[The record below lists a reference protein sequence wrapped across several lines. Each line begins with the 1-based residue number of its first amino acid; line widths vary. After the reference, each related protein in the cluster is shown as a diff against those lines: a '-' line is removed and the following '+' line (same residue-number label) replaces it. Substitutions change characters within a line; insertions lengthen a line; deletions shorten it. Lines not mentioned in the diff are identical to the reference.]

1 MASKGKILS
10 KAPCNDDLFKGGAHK
25 KLAKVIAEEIINDQ
39 NCSIIGID
47 GGWGSGK
54 SNLVGMVE
62 KELKDE
68 SNPELL
74 GKYHFFTYDAWGH
87 QNDYP
92 RRSILE
98 ELTAFVTQGEDPI
111 LNSDDWRIRLDNLLA
126 KKKRTT
132 TKTVPSLNYALVVLS
147 LMVALTPVINSI
159 AEKIPTK
166 EGKIIFT
173 CLVYGVAIVCTC
185 GKHYCNMK
193 AHNQRINFENF
204 FTELFLIYQDKIKE
218 DEKYETI
225 SEREPSTRQFKDWMF
240 DINKDLVERGKYLV
254 VVIDN
259 MDRLPKL
266 KVQELWSA
274 IHSFFSEEKYPNIR
288 VIVPFDRAHIRNAFQ
303 SEDIVKS
310 EKNDSNEIA
319 VYGDDFINKTFYI
332 VYHVSPPILSDWKDY
347 FVQQWHSAFGEE
359 AEVDNTV
366 MMVYDM
372 MTKEHTPRKIVAF
385 INEFVTIKNIADEAI
400 PDKYIALFIFGRSKI
415 SADPINEI
423 LAPTYLGSLDFMF
436 KDDKQM
442 PSFMSSLYYQL
453 PQDEAV
459 DVVYT
464 RQFARE
470 LDENNLDSVKTM
482 KTLGI
487 SRFNAIMERALSEVT
502 NTGNAAL
509 ALDDLFGKETNKA
522 IQNFWDTLYQKDKE
536 KRGDITKFAPYHR
549 VLMAKISDKI
559 EYYKELIKGYHNSF
573 AAESSVED
581 YMKGIDE
588 LGSVEGVEIYGRVS
602 KLKKE
607 ISAKQ
612 FVELV
617 EKGGEKYK
625 QYGMTCPDNILSDY
639 LAGLEISD
647 WQNIKIVPI
656 LDRDE
661 YPLASFK
668 KMIEEAIPDNV
679 SDATVEKML
688 FARLKELVIGTIDCT
703 KYLDDDQIAQL
714 FNAADEDFKAD
725 LIAMRISR
733 YDAYASRFARNFTSY
748 LNEPADSFVEKVA
761 QIIHRYVSYGNMLI
775 KLETFQNNLVK
786 KVCKAITLGSPHIQ
800 TMDILEIAK
809 RFESIISHSEI
820 TPEELFGRMNDWKD
834 SWDRIKKEN
843 IPSFPLIFFEAAKQ
857 TGNGFSAYILKLVEG
872 YLGDLTQEQ
881 WVSYLAEENNFN
893 LSLLKIHHVS
903 QLPPFY
909 DAFKQLMK
917 GYANGENDALIA
929 VNASVAIEIAL
940 DLKHDVQRLF
950 RDIRDIF
957 MSTAITSQKLHY
969 FGEWL
974 FRFGNLERKNGCLE
988 RILPSEMLDNDEV
1001 VRLMEENK
1009 EIVKVMMEKSE
1020 DSAEFISTMLSM
1032 LTGTR
1037 SGDEGFKGLCD
1048 FLGINVVEEEVEVR
1062 SQQRE
1067 QE

>member
-1 MASKGKILS
+1 MASKGRILS
-10 KAPCNDDLFKGGAHK
+10 KAPCNDDLFKGRAHK

-62 KELKDE
+62 KELTDE
-68 SNPELL
+68 SKPELL

-98 ELTAFVTQGEDPI
+98 EMTSFVTKGKDPI

-132 TKTVPSLNYALVVLS
+132 TKIVPRLNYALVVLA

-166 EGKIIFT
+166 EGKILFT
-173 CLVYGVAIVCTC
+173 CLVYGVAIVWTC
-185 GKHYCNMK
+185 LKHYCNMK
-193 AHNQRINFENF
+193 AHDQRINFENF
-204 FTELFLIYQDKIKE
+204 FTELFLIYRDKIKE
-218 DEKYETI
+218 DEKFETI

-274 IHSFFSEEKYPNIR
+274 IHSFFSEEKYSNIR
-288 VIVPFDRAHIRNAFQ
+288 VVVPFDRAHIRNAFQ

-310 EKNDSNEIA
+310 KQNAANEIA

-359 AEVDNTV
+359 AEVDNAV
-366 MMVYDM
+366 LMVYDM

-385 INEFVTIKNIADEAI
+385 INEFVTIKNIADESI
-400 PDKYIALFIFGRSKI
+400 PDKYIALFIFGRTKI
-415 SADPINEI
+415 ATDPINEI
-423 LAPTYLGSLDFMF
+423 LAPTYLGALDFMF
-436 KDDKQM
+436 KDDKQL

-453 PQDEAV
+453 PQNEAV

-482 KTLGI
+482 RILGNN
-487 SRFNAIMERALSEVT
+487 RFNAIMERALSEVT
-502 NTGNAAL
+502 NTSNAAL
-509 ALDDLFGKETNKA
+509 ALEDLFGEETNTA

-549 VLMAKISDKI
+549 VLMAKITDKI
-559 EYYKELIKGYHNSF
+559 GYYKELIKGYHNSF
-573 AAESSVED
+573 VAESSVED

-617 EKGGEKYK
+617 EKGGEIYK
-625 QYGMTCPDNILSDY
+625 QYGMTCPDNTLSDY

-647 WQNIKIVPI
+647 WKNLIIVPT
-656 LDRDE
+656 LDRKE
-661 YPLASFK
+661 YPLISFK
-668 KMIEEAIPDNV
+668 EKIEESISSNA
-679 SDATVEKML
+679 SDAAVVKML
-688 FARLKELVIGTIDCT
+688 FTRLKELVVGTIDCT
-703 KYLDDDQIAQL
+703 KYLTDSQISQL
-714 FNAADEDFKAD
+714 FNTADEEFKAD

-733 YDAYASRFARNFTSY
+733 FDAYSSQYARNFTSY

-761 QIIHRYVSYGNMLI
+761 QVIHSYVSYGDMLI
-775 KLETFQNNLVK
+775 KLENFQNNLVK
-786 KVCKAITLGSPHIQ
+786 KVCKTITLGSPHIQ
-800 TMDILEIAK
+800 TMNFLEVAK

-820 TPEELFGRMNDWKD
+820 TPEELFNRMNDWKD
-834 SWDRIKKEN
+834 SWDGIKRES
-843 IPSFPLIFFEAAKQ
+843 IPSIPLIFFEAAKK
-857 TGNGFSAYILKLVEG
+857 TGNEFSEYILKLVEG

-881 WVSYLAEENNFN
+881 WVSNLTEENNFDLN
-893 LSLLKIHHVS
+893 LLKIHHVS

-917 GYANGENDALIA
+917 GYANGENDALTA
-929 VNASVAIEIAL
+929 VNANVAIEIAL

-1001 VRLMEENK
+1001 IRLMEGNK
-1009 EIVKVMMEKSE
+1009 EVVKMMVEKSE

-1037 SGDEGFKGLCD
+1037 SGGEVFKGLCE
-1048 FLGINVVEEEVEVR
+1048 FLGIGVMEQEIEER
-1062 SQQRE
+1062 DQQR
-1067 QE
+1067 

>member
-10 KAPCNDDLFKGGAHK
+10 KAPCNDDQFKGGAHK
-25 KLAKVIAEEIINDQ
+25 KLAKVIAEEIQNDQ

-62 KELKDE
+62 KELTDE
-68 SNPELL
+68 SNPGLL

-98 ELTAFVTQGEDPI
+98 ELTAFVTKGEEPI

-126 KKKRTT
+126 KKKKTT
-132 TKTVPSLNYALVVLS
+132 TKTVPSLNYALVVLA

-159 AEKIPTK
+159 AGKIPTK

-173 CLVYGVAIVCTC
+173 CLVYGVAIVWTC
-185 GKHYCNMK
+185 VKHYCNMK

-240 DINKDLVERGKYLV
+240 DINKDLVKRGKYLV

-274 IHSFFSEEKYPNIR
+274 IHSFFSEEKYSNIR
-288 VIVPFDRAHIRNAFQ
+288 VVVPFDRAHIRNAFQ
-303 SEDIVKS
+303 SEDIVNNNQK
-310 EKNDSNEIA
+310 DSNEIA

-359 AEVDNTV
+359 AEVDNAV

-385 INEFVTIKNIADEAI
+385 INEFVTIKNIAEESI
-400 PDKYIALFIFGRSKI
+400 PDKYIALFIFGRATI
-415 SADPINEI
+415 ATDPIKEI
-423 LAPTYLGSLDFMF
+423 LTPTYLGALDFMF
-436 KDDKQM
+436 KDDKQL

-453 PQDEAV
+453 PQGEAV

-470 LDENNLDSVKTM
+470 LDENNLDSVKRM
-482 KTLGI
+482 KI
-487 SRFNAIMERALSEVT
+487 SGNNRFNAIMERALSEVT

-509 ALDDLFGKETNKA
+509 ALDDLFGKETNTT

-549 VLMAKISDKI
+549 VLMAKISNKI

-573 AAESSVED
+573 VAESSVEE

-588 LGSVEGVEIYGRVS
+588 LGSVDGVEIYGRVS

-625 QYGMTCPDNILSDY
+625 QYGMTCPDNTLSDY
-639 LAGLEISD
+639 LAGLEVSD
-647 WQNIKIVPI
+647 WQDIKIVPI

-661 YPLASFK
+661 YSLGSFK
-668 KMIEEAIPDNV
+668 EKIEESIPANA
-679 SDATVEKML
+679 SDVAVVKML
-688 FARLKELVIGTIDCT
+688 FARLKELVIGTIYCA
-703 KYLDDDQIAQL
+703 KYLNDNQIAQL
-714 FNAADEDFKAD
+714 FNTADEEFKAD

-733 YDAYASRFARNFTSY
+733 YDAFAPQYARNFTSY
-748 LNEPADSFVEKVA
+748 LNEPTDSFVEKVA

-775 KLETFQNNLVK
+775 KLETFQNELMK
-786 KVCKAITLGSPHIQ
+786 KVCKKLTLGSPYTQ
-800 TMDILEIAK
+800 TMDILAVAK
-809 RFESIISHSEI
+809 NFESIISHSEI
-820 TPEELFGRMNDWKD
+820 TPEEMFGRMNDWKD

-929 VNASVAIEIAL
+929 ENASAAIEIAL

-988 RILPSEMLDNDEV
+988 HILPSEMLDNDEV
-1001 VRLMEENK
+1001 VRLIEENK

-1037 SGDEGFKGLCD
+1037 SGDEGFKELCD
-1048 FLGINVVEEEVEVR
+1048 FLGIDVVEEEVDER
-1062 SQQRE
+1062 GQ
-1067 QE
+1067 

>member
-1 MASKGKILS
+1 MANEGRILS
-10 KAPCNDDLFKGGAHK
+10 KAPCKDDLFKGGAHR
-25 KLAKVIAEEIINDQ
+25 KLAKVIADEIINDQ

-62 KELKDE
+62 KELTNELK
-68 SNPELL
+68 PELL

-98 ELTAFVTQGEDPI
+98 ELTAFVTKGEDPI

-126 KKKRTT
+126 KKKKTT
-132 TKTVPSLNYALVVLS
+132 TKTVPSLNYALVVLA

-159 AEKIPTK
+159 SENIPTK
-166 EGKIIFT
+166 EGKMIFT
-173 CLVYGVAIVCTC
+173 CLVYGAAIVWTC
-185 GKHYCNMK
+185 MKHYRNMK
-193 AHNQRINFENF
+193 SHNQPVNLENF

-240 DINKDLVERGKYLV
+240 DINKDLVARGKFLV

-310 EKNDSNEIA
+310 KQKETNEIA

-359 AEVDNTV
+359 EVVDNAV

-385 INEFVTIKNIADEAI
+385 INEFVTIKKIADEAI
-400 PDKYIALFIFGRSKI
+400 PDRYIALFIFGRAKI
-415 SADPINEI
+415 ATDPINEI
-423 LAPTYLGSLDFMF
+423 LTPTYLGALDFMF
-436 KDDKQM
+436 KDDKQL
-442 PSFMSSLYYQL
+442 PSYMSSLYYQL

-459 DVVYT
+459 DVIYT

-482 KTLGI
+482 KALGI
-487 SRFNAIMERALSEVT
+487 NRFNAIMERALSEVT

-509 ALDDLFGKETNKA
+509 AMDSLFKGESNTN
-522 IQNFWDTLYQKDKE
+522 IQNFWNTLYQKDKE
-536 KRGDITKFAPYHR
+536 KRGDITKYAPYHR
-549 VLMAKISDKI
+549 VLMDKISDKSG
-559 EYYKELIKGYHNSF
+559 YYRDLITGYHNSF
-573 AAESSVED
+573 VAESSVES

-588 LGSVEGVEIYGRVS
+588 LGSVDGIDIYGRMS

-617 EKGGEKYK
+617 EKGGKKYK
-625 QYGMTCPDNILSDY
+625 QYGMTCSDNTLSDY

-647 WQNIKIVPI
+647 WHNIKIVST
-656 LDRDE
+656 LDRKE
-661 YPLASFK
+661 YPLDSFK
-668 KMIEEAIPDNV
+668 RKIEEVISANASDPAI
-679 SDATVEKML
+679 EKML
-688 FARLKELVIGTIDCT
+688 FARLKELVVGTIDST
-703 KYLDDDQIAQL
+703 QYLNDNQIAQL
-714 FNAADEDFKAD
+714 FNVADEEFKAD
-725 LIAMRISR
+725 LVAMRISR
-733 YDAYASRFARNFTSY
+733 FETYASQFSRNFTSY
-748 LNEPADSFVEKVA
+748 LNEPTDIFVDKVA
-761 QIIHRYVSYGNMLI
+761 HVIHRYVSYGNMLI
-775 KLETFQNNLVK
+775 KLETFQNELVK
-786 KVCKAITLGSPHIQ
+786 KVCKKITLGSPYAQ
-800 TMDILEIAK
+800 TMNILAVAEN
-809 RFESIISHSEI
+809 FETIISNSEI
-820 TPEELFGRMNDWKD
+820 TSEELFSRMNDWTD
-834 SWDRIKKEN
+834 SWNRIKKDN
-843 IPSFPLIFFEAAKQ
+843 ISSIPLIFFEAAKKIE
-857 TGNGFSAYILKLVEG
+857 NDFSAYILKLVEG
-872 YLGDLTQEQ
+872 YIGDLTQEQ
-881 WVSYLAEENNFN
+881 WVSNLAEENNFN
-893 LSLLKIHHVS
+893 LYLLKIHHTTK
-903 QLPPFY
+903 LPPFF

-917 GYANGENDALIA
+917 GYANGENDALVA
-929 VNASVAIEIAL
+929 VNANVAIEIAL

-957 MSTAITSQKLHY
+957 MSTTITSQKQRY
-969 FGEWL
+969 YCEWL

-988 RILPSEMLDNDEV
+988 RILPSEMLDNNEV
-1001 VRLMEENK
+1001 IGLMSENK
-1009 EIVKVMMEKSE
+1009 EIVRVMMEKSE
-1020 DSAEFISTMLSM
+1020 DNSEFVSTMRSM
-1032 LTGTR
+1032 LIGTR
-1037 SGDEGFKGLCD
+1037 SGDEGFKGLCA
-1048 FLGINVVEEEVEVR
+1048 FLGIEEEVNSKDVQDR
-1062 SQQRE
+1062 SDDN
-1067 QE
+1067 

>member
-25 KLAKVIAEEIINDQ
+25 KLAMVIAEEILNDQ

-62 KELKDE
+62 KELTDDSK
-68 SNPELL
+68 PELL
-74 GKYHFFTYDAWGH
+74 GKYNFFTYDAWGH

-98 ELTAFVTQGEDPI
+98 ELTAFVTKGEDPI

-126 KKKRTT
+126 KKKKTT
-132 TKTVPSLNYALVVLS
+132 TKTVPSLNYAFVVLA

-173 CLVYGVAIVCTC
+173 CLVYGAAIVWTC
-185 GKHYCNMK
+185 VKHYRNMK
-193 AHNQRINFENF
+193 SHNQPVNLENF

-240 DINKDLVERGKYLV
+240 DINKDLVTRGKFLV

-274 IHSFFSEEKYPNIR
+274 IHSFFSEEKYTNIR

-303 SEDIVKS
+303 SEDIVQSKQK
-310 EKNDSNEIA
+310 ETNEIA

-332 VYHVSPPILSDWKDY
+332 VYHVSPPILSEWKDY
-347 FVQQWHSAFGEE
+347 FVQQWRSAFGEE
-359 AEVDNTV
+359 DVVDNTV

-400 PDKYIALFIFGRSKI
+400 PDKYIALFIFGRAKI
-415 SADPINEI
+415 ATDPINEI
-423 LAPTYLGSLDFMF
+423 LTPTYLGTLDFMF
-436 KDDKQM
+436 KDDKQL

-482 KTLGI
+482 KALGI
-487 SRFNAIMERALSEVT
+487 DRFNAIMERALSEVT
-502 NTGNAAL
+502 NTGNAAQ
-509 ALDDLFGKETNKA
+509 AMDGLFGGESNA
-522 IQNFWDTLYQKDKE
+522 IIQNFWNTLYQKDKE
-536 KRGDITKFAPYHR
+536 KRGDITKYAPYHR
-549 VLMAKISDKI
+549 VLMDKVTDKSG
-559 EYYKELIKGYHNSF
+559 YFRDLITGYHNSF
-573 AAESSVED
+573 VAESSVES

-588 LGSVEGVEIYGRVS
+588 LGSVEGIDIYGRMP
-602 KLKKE
+602 KLRKE
-607 ISAKQ
+607 ITAKQ

-617 EKGGEKYK
+617 EKAGTKYK
-625 QYGMTCPDNILSDY
+625 QYGMTCPDNTLSDY

-647 WQNIKIVPI
+647 WQKLMIVPI
-656 LDRDE
+656 LDRKE
-661 YPLASFK
+661 FPLGSFREK
-668 KMIEEAIPDNV
+668 IEESIPANA
-679 SDATVEKML
+679 SDAAVEKIL
-688 FARLKELVIGTIDCT
+688 FARLKELLAGTIDCT
-703 KYLDDDQIAQL
+703 KYLNDNQISQL
-714 FNAADEDFKAD
+714 FNTADEEFKAD

-733 YDAYASRFARNFTSY
+733 YDAFASQYSGNITSY
-748 LNEPADSFVEKVA
+748 LNKPADIFVEKVA
-761 QIIHRYVSYGNMLI
+761 QVIHRYVSYGHMLL
-775 KLETFQNNLVK
+775 KLETFQNELVK
-786 KVCKAITLGSPHIQ
+786 KVCKILTLGSPYTQ
-800 TMDILEIAK
+800 TMNVLAVAEG
-809 RFESIISHSEI
+809 FESIISNSAI
-820 TPEELFGRMNDWKD
+820 TSEELFSRMNDWNN
-834 SWDRIKKEN
+834 SWNRIKKEN
-843 IPSFPLIFFEAAKQ
+843 ISSIPLIFFEAAKK
-857 TGNGFSAYILKLVEG
+857 TGNDFSAYILNLVEG
-872 YLGDLTQEQ
+872 YIGDLTQEQ
-881 WVSYLAEENNFN
+881 WVSNLAEENNFN
-893 LSLLKIHHVS
+893 LRLLKIHHVS
-903 QLPPFY
+903 QLPPFF

-917 GYANGENDALIA
+917 GYANGESNALIA
-929 VNASVAIEIAL
+929 VNSRVAIEIAL

-957 MSTAITSQKLHY
+957 MSTTITSQKLHY
-969 FGEWL
+969 FGDWL

-988 RILPSEMLDNDEV
+988 RILPSEMLDNNDV
-1001 VRLMEENK
+1001 IGLMTKNK

-1020 DSAEFISTMLSM
+1020 DSSEFISTMRSM
-1032 LTGTR
+1032 LSGTR
-1037 SGDEGFKGLCD
+1037 SSDDGFKGLCD
-1048 FLGINVVEEEVEVR
+1048 FLGIKEVKDEA
-1062 SQQRE
+1062 E
-1067 QE
+1067 

>member
-1 MASKGKILS
+1 MANEGRILS
-10 KAPCNDDLFKGGAHK
+10 KAPCKDDLFKGGAHR
-25 KLAKVIAEEIINDQ
+25 KLAKVIADEIINDQ

-62 KELKDE
+62 KELTNELK
-68 SNPELL
+68 PELL

-98 ELTAFVTQGEDPI
+98 ELTAFVTKGEDPI

-126 KKKRTT
+126 KKKKTT
-132 TKTVPSLNYALVVLS
+132 TKTIPSLNYALVVLA

-159 AEKIPTK
+159 SENIPTK

-173 CLVYGVAIVCTC
+173 CLVYGAAIVWTC
-185 GKHYCNMK
+185 MKHYRNMK
-193 AHNQRINFENF
+193 SHNQPVNLENF

-240 DINKDLVERGKYLV
+240 DINKDLVARGKFLV

-303 SEDIVKS
+303 SEDIVKGKQK
-310 EKNDSNEIA
+310 ETNEIA

-347 FVQQWHSAFGEE
+347 FVQQWHSAFVEE
-359 AEVDNTV
+359 EVVDNAV

-385 INEFVTIKNIADEAI
+385 INEFVTIKKIADEAI
-400 PDKYIALFIFGRSKI
+400 PDKYIALFIFGRAKI
-415 SADPINEI
+415 ATDPINEI
-423 LAPTYLGSLDFMF
+423 LTPTYLGALDFIF
-436 KDDKQM
+436 KDDKQL

-459 DVVYT
+459 DVIYT

-482 KTLGI
+482 KASGI
-487 SRFNAIMERALSEVT
+487 NRFNAIMERALSEVT

-509 ALDDLFGKETNKA
+509 AMDSLFKGESNTN
-522 IQNFWDTLYQKDKE
+522 IQNFWNTLYQKDKE
-536 KRGDITKFAPYHR
+536 KRGDITKYVPYHR
-549 VLMAKISDKI
+549 VLMDKISDKSG
-559 EYYKELIKGYHNSF
+559 YYRDLITGYHNF
-573 AAESSVED
+573 FVADSSVES

-588 LGSVEGVEIYGRVS
+588 LGSVDGIDIYGRMS

-617 EKGGEKYK
+617 EKGGKKYK
-625 QYGMTCPDNILSDY
+625 QYGMICSDNTLSDY

-647 WQNIKIVPI
+647 WHNIKIVST
-656 LDRDE
+656 LDRKE
-661 YPLASFK
+661 YPLDSFK
-668 KMIEEAIPDNV
+668 RKIEEAISANA
-679 SDATVEKML
+679 SDSAIEEML
-688 FARLKELVIGTIDCT
+688 FARLKELVVGTIDCT
-703 KYLDDDQIAQL
+703 QYLNDNQIAQL
-714 FNAADEDFKAD
+714 FNVADEEFKAD
-725 LIAMRISR
+725 LVAMRISR
-733 YDAYASRFARNFTSY
+733 FETYASQFARNFTSY
-748 LNEPADSFVEKVA
+748 LNEPTDIFVDKVA
-761 QIIHRYVSYGNMLI
+761 HVIHRYVSYGNMLI
-775 KLETFQNNLVK
+775 KLETFQNELVK
-786 KVCKAITLGSPHIQ
+786 KVCKKITLGSPYTQ
-800 TMDILEIAK
+800 TMNILAVAEN
-809 RFESIISHSEI
+809 FETIISNSEI
-820 TPEELFGRMNDWKD
+820 TSEELFSRMNDWTD
-834 SWDRIKKEN
+834 SWNRIKKDN
-843 IPSFPLIFFEAAKQ
+843 ISSIPLIFFEAAKKIE
-857 TGNGFSAYILKLVEG
+857 NNFSAYILKLVEG
-872 YLGDLTQEQ
+872 YIGDLTQEQ
-881 WVSYLAEENNFN
+881 WVSSLAEENNYN
-893 LSLLKIHHVS
+893 LYLLKIHHTTKV
-903 QLPPFY
+903 PPFF

-917 GYANGENDALIA
+917 GYANGENDALVA
-929 VNASVAIEIAL
+929 VNANVAIEIAL

-957 MSTAITSQKLHY
+957 MSTTITSQKQRY
-969 FGEWL
+969 YCEWL

-988 RILPSEMLDNDEV
+988 RILPSEMLDNNEV
-1001 VRLMEENK
+1001 IGLMSENK
-1009 EIVKVMMEKSE
+1009 EIVRVMMEKSE
-1020 DSAEFISTMLSM
+1020 DNSEFVSTMRSM
-1032 LTGTR
+1032 LIGTR
-1037 SGDEGFKGLCD
+1037 SGDEGFKELCA
-1048 FLGINVVEEEVEVR
+1048 FLGIEEEVNSKDVQDR
-1062 SQQRE
+1062 SDDI
-1067 QE
+1067 